1 MALPQ
6 VPEIM
11 TPVDRTA
18 EESKYNLAV
27 IIDNTVY
34 AILGTDGQSAAR
46 FLAQP
51 TFVQVDKNLVTEG
64 DIYDP
69 ATGTFS
75 TPTV

>member
-1 MALPQ
+1 MTLPQ
-6 VPEIM
+6 VPQILSPDLSLADEL
-11 TPVDRTA
+11 
-18 EESKYNLAV
+18 KYSLAI
-27 IIDNTVY
+27 IIDNVVY
-34 AILGTDGQSAAR
+34 SVINTDGQSAAR

-51 TFVQVDKNLVTEG
+51 TFVQVDKNLVSDG